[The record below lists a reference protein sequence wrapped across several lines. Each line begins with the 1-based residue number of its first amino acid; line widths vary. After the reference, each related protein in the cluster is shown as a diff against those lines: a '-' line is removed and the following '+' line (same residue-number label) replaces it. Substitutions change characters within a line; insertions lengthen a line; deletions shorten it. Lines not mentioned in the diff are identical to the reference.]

1 MHKKLKTHKGYYLS
15 LLIILVLGLLLTF
28 LATPDFI
35 LQVIIILVT
44 IFFYV
49 FWGILHHLLNHEL
62 TPRIMIE
69 YMLIGLLG
77 ISILFFAHM
86 GGLI

>member
-15 LLIILVLGLLLTF
+15 LLTILVLGLLLTF

>member
-1 MHKKLKTHKGYYLS
+1 MHKKLLTHAGYYFS
-15 LLIILVLGLLLTF
+15 LLAILVLGLLLTF

-35 LQVIIILVT
+35 LQVVIILAT
-44 IFFYV
+44 IFLYV
-49 FWGILHHLLNHEL
+49 FWGMLHHLLNHEL
-62 TPRIMIE
+62 TPKIMVE